1 MLSIHLGEAAD
12 HVDLF
17 QGKLNRV
24 QLCRA
29 AWNVGGPKLEKKKKK
44 QAEQSLEMAFNESI
58 PAYSVPNKLCFFDT
72 INWIFRFKKH
82 GSL

>member
-44 QAEQSLEMAFNESI
+44 KQESGAI
-58 PAYSVPNKLCFFDT
+58 VRNGF
-72 INWIFRFKKH
+72 
-82 GSL
+82 

>member
-24 QLCRA
+24 QLCRT
-29 AWNVGGPKLEKKKKK
+29 AWNVGGPKLKKEKKTSG
-44 QAEQSLEMAFNESI
+44 AIVRNGL
-58 PAYSVPNKLCFFDT
+58 
-72 INWIFRFKKH
+72 
-82 GSL
+82 

>member
-29 AWNVGGPKLEKKKKK
+29 AWNVGGPKLEKKKKRNK
-44 QAEQSLEMAFNESI
+44 KAEQSLEMAFNVSI
-58 PAYSVPNKLCFFDT
+58 
-72 INWIFRFKKH
+72 RFQISFVSSTQLIGSSQH